1 MLLAALL
8 TVVVIWLAGVAGV
21 SAVGGSSTRHPT
33 EPAVHRALTP
43 AGSALV
49 LLRDWDRRR
58 AAAWASGDPIALARL
73 YVPGSRTG
81 VRDRL
86 DLRRWADRGL
96 RVTGLR
102 QQVRSV
108 RVIARTRQ
116 RLVVVVT
123 DRTVGGVA
131 VAATRRTALPTSGW
145 ETHRITLR
153 RSGPGWRVVEVR
165 GQPAR

>member
-1 MLLAALL
+1 MLPAALL

-21 SAVGGSSTRHPT
+21 AEGGGSSTRHPT
-33 EPAVHRALTP
+33 APAVYRAPTR
-43 AGSALV
+43 ASSALV

-58 AAAWASGDPIALARL
+58 AAAWASGDPTALARL
-73 YVPGSRTG
+73 YVAGSRTG

-86 DLRRWADRGL
+86 DLRRWVGRGL

-102 QQVRSV
+102 QQVRSL
-108 RVIARTRQ
+108 RVLAWSHD

-131 VAATRRTALPTSGW
+131 VASTRRTALPASGW
-145 ETHRITLR
+145 ATHRITLR
-153 RSGPGWRVVEVR
+153 RSGPAWRVVEVR